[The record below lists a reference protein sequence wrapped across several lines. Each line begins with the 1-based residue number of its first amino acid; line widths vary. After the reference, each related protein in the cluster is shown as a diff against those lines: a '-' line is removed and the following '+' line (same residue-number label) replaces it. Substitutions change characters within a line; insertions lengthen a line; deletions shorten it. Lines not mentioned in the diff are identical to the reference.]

1 MDMYLYYCKYYETKL
16 LSNKAEAGLIKAYT
30 EVEKIYQTAI
40 QAVGFFPDADIIW
53 RAYKSYL
60 DNKIRSSSS
69 IDMWRTYF
77 HRVVEFPIR
86 SVDDFWN
93 EFSRFEASELT
104 NRNLSD
110 EETKKLLGEV
120 LSQYFDQYKLA
131 SKV

>member
-1 MDMYLYYCKYYETKL
+1 
-16 LSNKAEAGLIKAYT
+16 
-30 EVEKIYQTAI
+30 
-40 QAVGFFPDADIIW
+40 
-53 RAYKSYL
+53 
-60 DNKIRSSSS
+60 
-69 IDMWRTYF
+69 MWRTYF

>member
-1 MDMYLYYCKYYETKL
+1 MYLYYCKYYETKL
-16 LSNKAEAGLIKAYT
+16 LRNKAEAGLIKAY
-30 EVEKIYQTAI
+30 EQVEKIYQTAI